1 MANVLPSAAP
11 ASDAL
16 STMFDPVQQAYLLEA
31 RQMQAL
37 SFAVHIPLVCFGIAF
52 PAMVLRAEWLWMR
65 TGDEVY
71 RVLAM
76 RWTKVMVALFA
87 CGVVTGTILSFEMG
101 LLWPG
106 FMGTFGAVFGLGFAL
121 EGFSFFVEAIFI
133 GIYVYG
139 WNRLSPRAHFASG
152 IPIVLAGLTG
162 SLFVLS
168 VNSWMNDPGGF
179 TLTDGQVSDVDPI
192 EALFGN
198 GHLGFELVHMYL
210 AGFIVTGF
218 LVSSAYAVGRL
229 RGRWGRYERIA
240 LTIPL
245 TVAALAAPVQV
256 LVGDWAAREVA
267 KTQPTKLAALE
278 GLGHTERGAPLHLL
292 GWYRDG
298 EVKAGI
304 PVPKGLSLLAFHDPD
319 AEVQGLDAVPAADRP
334 PVNVVR
340 IAFQLMVSIGTFLAA
355 LGAWYLFVRTRRR
368 RTPAGVWFY
377 RLLVV
382 AGPASVVALISGWV
396 TTEVGRQPWVVYE
409 VLRTEEAVTAAQG
422 IPVGYVTLAAF
433 YACLIAAVGWILRRL
448 ARAPMPAVAEPERAL
463 GEG

>member
-1 MANVLPSAAP
+1 ML
-11 ASDAL
+11 
-16 STMFDPVQQAYLLEA
+16 DPVSSDYLLQA

-65 TGDEVY
+65 TGDEIY
-71 RVLAM
+71 RVIAM

-121 EGFSFFVEAIFI
+121 EGFSFFLEAIFI

-139 WNRLSPRAHFASG
+139 WNRMSPRAHFASG
-152 IPIVLAGLTG
+152 FPIVVAGMTG
-162 SLFVLS
+162 SLFVLA

-179 TLTDGQVSDVDPI
+179 KLKPDGTVTDVEPLR
-192 EALFGN
+192 ALFAN
-198 GHLGFELVHMYL
+198 GHIGYELVHMYL

-218 LVSSAYAVGRL
+218 VVAGAYAVGRL
-229 RGRWGRYERIA
+229 RGHWDRYERIA

-245 TVAALAAPVQV
+245 TVAALAAPVQ
-256 LVGDWAAREVA
+256 LIVGDWAAREVA
-267 KTQPTKLAALE
+267 KTQPVKLAALE
-278 GLGHTERGAPLHLL
+278 GLGHTERGAALHLG
-292 GWYRDG
+292 GWYVDG
-298 EVKAGI
+298 EVKGAIGI
-304 PVPKGLSLLAFHDPD
+304 PKGLSLLAFHDPN
-319 AEVQGLDAVPAADRP
+319 ARVAGLDSVAAADRP

-355 LGAWYLFVRTRRR
+355 LSAWYLFTRVRRKRV
-368 RTPAGVWFY
+368 PAGTWFY
-377 RLLVV
+377 RALVV
-382 AGPASVVALISGWV
+382 AGPLSLVALISGWV

-409 VLRTEEAVTAAQG
+409 VMRTTQAVTAAGG
-422 IPVGYVTLAAF
+422 IPVGYATLAAF
-433 YACLIAAVGWILRRL
+433 YACLVVAVAWILRRL
-448 ARAPMPAVAEPERAL
+448 ARAPMRAGAEPEPEHKPAPA
-463 GEG
+463 

>member
-1 MANVLPSAAP
+1 
-11 ASDAL
+11 
-16 STMFDPVQQAYLLEA
+16 MFDAVQQSYLLEA

-139 WNRLSPRAHFASG
+139 WNRMTPRAHFISG
-152 IPIVLAGLTG
+152 IPVVVAGLTG

-179 TLTDGQVSDVDPI
+179 KLVDGKVTDVQPLR
-192 EALFGN
+192 ALFGN

-218 LVSSAYAVGRL
+218 LVAAAYAVGRL

-245 TVAALAAPVQV
+245 TVAALAAPTQL

-278 GLGHTERGAPLHLL
+278 GVGHTQRGAPLHLL
-292 GWYRDG
+292 GWYSDG
-298 EVKAGI
+298 DVKLGI
-304 PVPKGLSLLAFHDPD
+304 PIPKGLSLLAFHDPN
-319 AEVQGLDAVPAADRP
+319 AVVQGLDAVPEADRP
-334 PVNVVR
+334 PVNVTR
-340 IAFQLMVSIGTFLAA
+340 IAFQLMVSLGTFLAA
-355 LGAWYLFVRTRRR
+355 LSAWYLFARTRRKR
-368 RTPAGVWFY
+368 VPSGRWFY
-377 RLLVV
+377 RLLVL
-382 AGPASVVALISGWV
+382 AGPASVIALIAGWV
-396 TTEVGRQPWVVYE
+396 TTEVGRQPWVVYH
-409 VLRTEEAVTAAQG
+409 VMRTTDAVTAAEG
-422 IPVGYVTLAAF
+422 IPVGYATLAAF
-433 YACLIAAVGWILRRL
+433 YGCLIVAVGWIMRRL
-448 ARAPMPAVAEPERAL
+448 ARAPMATVAEPERAL
-463 GEG
+463 GAGDG

>member
-1 MANVLPSAAP
+1 MIAA
-11 ASDAL
+11 L
-16 STMFDPVQQAYLLEA
+16 GPVEQAYLLEA

-65 TGDEVY
+65 TGDEIY

-101 LLWPG
+101 LLWPN

-139 WNRLSPRAHFASG
+139 WNRLSPRAHFACG

-162 SLFVLS
+162 SLFVLA

-179 TLTDGQVSDVDPI
+179 TMRNGVVTDIDPI

-198 GHLGFELVHMYL
+198 SHLAYELVHMYL

-218 LVSSAYAVGRL
+218 LVAAAYAVGRL

-245 TVAALAAPVQV
+245 TVAALAAPAQV
-256 LVGDWAAREVA
+256 VVGDWAAREVA
-267 KTQPTKLAALE
+267 KSQPTKLAALE
-278 GLGHTERGAPLHLL
+278 GVGRTERGAALHLG
-292 GWYRDG
+292 GWYQDG
-298 EVKAGI
+298 EVKGGI
-304 PVPKGLSLLAFHDPD
+304 AIPKGLSLLAFHDPE
-319 AEVQGLDAVPAADRP
+319 AEVEGLDAVPAADRP

-340 IAFQLMVSIGTFLAA
+340 VSFQLMVSIGTFLAA
-355 LGAWYLFVRTRRR
+355 LSAWYLFIRVRKKRM
-368 RTPAGVWFY
+368 PSGKWFY
-377 RLLVV
+377 RLLVL

-396 TTEVGRQPWVVYE
+396 TTEVGRQPWVVYK
-409 VLRTEEAVTAAQG
+409 VMRTNEAVTAAEG
-422 IPVGYVTLAAF
+422 IPLGYATLATFFAG
-433 YACLIAAVGWILRRL
+433 LIVAIAWILRRL
-448 ARAPMPAVAEPERAL
+448 AKAPMAADAEPEPEHRTAAV
-463 GEG
+463 

>member
-1 MANVLPSAAP
+1 MAL
-11 ASDAL
+11 
-16 STMFDPVQQAYLLEA
+16 DPVQQAYLLEA

-87 CGVVTGTILSFEMG
+87 CGVVTGTILSFELG

-139 WNRLSPRAHFASG
+139 WNRMSPRAHFLSG
-152 IPIVLAGLTG
+152 IPIVIAGLTG
-162 SLFVLS
+162 SLFVLA
-168 VNSWMNDPGGF
+168 VNAWMNDPGGF
-179 TLTDGQVSDVDPI
+179 TLRPDGTVTDIDPI

-198 GHLGFELVHMYL
+198 SHLGYQLVHMYL
-210 AGFIVTGF
+210 AGFIVCGF
-218 LVSSAYAVGRL
+218 LVAAAYAVGRL

-245 TVAALAAPVQV
+245 TVAALAAPAQ
-256 LVGDWAAREVA
+256 LIVGDWAAREVA
-267 KTQPTKLAALE
+267 KSQPTKLAALE
-278 GLGHTERGAPLHLL
+278 GVGHTERGAPLTLG
-292 GWYRDG
+292 GWYVDG
-298 EVKAGI
+298 EVKYGI
-304 PVPKGLSLLAFHDPD
+304 PIPKGLSLLAYHDPN
-319 AEVQGLDAVPAADRP
+319 AEVQGLDAVPEADRP

-340 IAFQLMVSIGTFLAA
+340 ASFQVMVAIGTFLAA
-355 LGAWYLFVRTRRR
+355 LSAWYLYARTRRKR
-368 RTPAGVWFY
+368 VPSGVWFY
-377 RLLVV
+377 RLLVL

-396 TTEVGRQPWVVYE
+396 TTEVGRQPWVVYG
-409 VLRTEEAVTAAQG
+409 VMRTEEAVTAADG
-422 IPVGYVTLAAF
+422 IPIGYATLAAF
-433 YACLIAAVGWILRRL
+433 FACLIVAIAWILRRL
-448 ARAPMPAVAEPERAL
+448 ARAPMASYAEPERAV
-463 GEG
+463 EV

>member
-1 MANVLPSAAP
+1 MAF
-11 ASDAL
+11 DA
-16 STMFDPVQQAYLLEA
+16 VAQQYLDQA

-52 PAMVLRAEWLWMR
+52 PAMVMRAEWLWLR
-65 TGDEVY
+65 TGDELY
-71 RVLAM
+71 RVLAQ

-139 WNRLSPRAHFASG
+139 WNRLSPRAHFLSG

-162 SLFVLS
+162 SLFVLA

-179 TLTDGQVSDVDPI
+179 TLVGAKVTDVRPLR
-192 EALFGN
+192 ALFAN
-198 GHLGFELVHMYL
+198 GHLGYELVHMYL

-218 LVSSAYAVGRL
+218 LVASAYAVGRL

-245 TVAALAAPVQV
+245 TVAALAAPVQL

-267 KTQPTKLAALE
+267 RTQPTKLAALE
-278 GLGHTERGAPLHLL
+278 GVGHTERGAALHLG

-304 PVPKGLSLLAFHDPD
+304 PIPKGLSLLAFHDPNG
-319 AEVQGLDAVPAADRP
+319 EVQGLDAVPAADRP

-340 IAFQLMVSIGTFLAA
+340 VSFQVMVSIGTFLA
-355 LGAWYLFVRTRRR
+355 LLSGWYLFTRVRRR
-368 RTPAGVWFY
+368 RVPSGRWFH
-377 RLLVV
+377 RLLVL
-382 AGPASVVALISGWV
+382 AGPASLVALIAGWV
-396 TTEVGRQPWVVYE
+396 TTEVGRQPWVVYG
-409 VLRTEEAVTAAQG
+409 VMRTEQAVTGADG
-422 IPVGYVTLAAF
+422 IPVGYATLAAI
-433 YACLIAAVGWILRRL
+433 YACLIVAVAWILRRL
-448 ARAPMPAVAEPERAL
+448 ARAPMSAGAEPEPIDKPIEAS
-463 GEG
+463 

>member
-1 MANVLPSAAP
+1 
-11 ASDAL
+11 
-16 STMFDPVQQAYLLEA
+16 MFDPVQQEYLLQA

-71 RVLAM
+71 RVIAM

-121 EGFSFFVEAIFI
+121 EGFSFFLEAIFI

-139 WNRLSPRAHFASG
+139 WGRMSPRAHFASG
-152 IPIVLAGLTG
+152 FPIVLAGMTG
-162 SLFVLS
+162 SLFVLA

-179 TLTDGQVSDVDPI
+179 RVLPDGTVTDI
-192 EALFGN
+192 EPVKALFGN
-198 GHLGFELVHMYL
+198 SHLGFELTHMYL
-210 AGFIVTGF
+210 AGFMVTGF
-218 LVSSAYAVGRL
+218 LVAGAYAIGRL

-267 KTQPTKLAALE
+267 KSQPTKLAALE
-278 GLGHTERGAPLHLL
+278 GVGHTEQGAPLHLL
-292 GWYRDG
+292 GWYSDG
-298 EVKAGI
+298 EVKGGI
-304 PVPKGLSLLAFHDPD
+304 PIPKGLSLLAFHDPD
-319 AEVQGLDAVPAADRP
+319 ATVQGLDAVPEADRP

-340 IAFQLMVSIGTFLAA
+340 ISFQVMVSIGTFLAA
-355 LGAWYLFVRTRRR
+355 LSALYLFIRVRRKRL
-368 RTPAGVWFY
+368 PSGVWFY
-377 RLLVV
+377 RALVV
-382 AGPASVVALISGWV
+382 AGPLAVVALISGWV
-396 TTEVGRQPWVVYE
+396 TTEVGRQPWVVYK
-409 VLRTEEAVTAAQG
+409 VMRTEEAVTAAAG
-422 IPVGYVTLAAF
+422 IPVGYATLATF
-433 YACLIAAVGWILRRL
+433 YACLIVAVAWILRRL
-448 ARAPMPAVAEPERAL
+448 ARLPMPAPTSPSTW
-463 GEG
+463 

>member
-1 MANVLPSAAP
+1 
-11 ASDAL
+11 
-16 STMFDPVQQAYLLEA
+16 MFDPVQQAYLLEA

-139 WNRLSPRAHFASG
+139 WNRMSPRAHFASG

-179 TLTDGQVSDVDPI
+179 TLTDGRVSDVDPI

-198 GHLGFELVHMYL
+198 GHLGYELVHMYL

-218 LVSSAYAVGRL
+218 LVAGAYAVGRL

-267 KTQPTKLAALE
+267 RTQPTKLAALE

-298 EVKAGI
+298 EVKGGI

-319 AEVQGLDAVPAADRP
+319 AEVQGLDAVAPADRP

-355 LGAWYLFVRTRRR
+355 LSAWYLFVRTRRR
-368 RTPAGVWFY
+368 RAPSGAWFY

-382 AGPASVVALISGWV
+382 AGPASVIALISGWV

-409 VLRTEEAVTAAQG
+409 VMRTEEAVTAAQG

-433 YACLIAAVGWILRRL
+433 YACLIAAVAWILRRL
-448 ARAPMPAVAEPERAL
+448 ARAPMQTVAEPERVL

>member
-1 MANVLPSAAP
+1 
-11 ASDAL
+11 
-16 STMFDPVQQAYLLEA
+16 MFDPVQQEYLLQA

-71 RVLAM
+71 RVIAM

-121 EGFSFFVEAIFI
+121 EGFSFFLEAIFI

-139 WNRLSPRAHFASG
+139 WNRMSPRAHFASG
-152 IPIVLAGLTG
+152 FPIVLAGMTG
-162 SLFVLS
+162 SLFVLA

-179 TLTDGQVSDVDPI
+179 RVLPDGTVTDI
-192 EALFGN
+192 EPVKALFGN
-198 GHLGFELVHMYL
+198 SHLGFELTHMYL
-210 AGFIVTGF
+210 AGFMVTGF
-218 LVSSAYAVGRL
+218 LVAGAYAIGRL

-267 KTQPTKLAALE
+267 KSQPTKLAALE
-278 GLGHTERGAPLHLL
+278 GVGHTEKGAPLHLL
-292 GWYRDG
+292 GWYSDG

-304 PVPKGLSLLAFHDPD
+304 PIPKGLSLLAFHDPN
-319 AEVQGLDAVPAADRP
+319 ATVQGLDAVPEADRP

-340 IAFQLMVSIGTFLAA
+340 ISFQAMVSIGTFLAA
-355 LGAWYLFVRTRRR
+355 LSALYLFIRVRRKRL
-368 RTPAGVWFY
+368 PSGVWFY
-377 RLLVV
+377 RALVV
-382 AGPASVVALISGWV
+382 AGPLAVVALISGWV
-396 TTEVGRQPWVVYE
+396 TTEVGRQPWVVYK
-409 VLRTEEAVTAAQG
+409 VMRTEEAVTAAAG
-422 IPVGYVTLAAF
+422 IPVGYATLAAF
-433 YACLIAAVGWILRRL
+433 YACLVVAVAWILRRL
-448 ARAPMPAVAEPERAL
+448 AKVPMPASYEPEKVVS
-463 GEG
+463 

>member
-1 MANVLPSAAP
+1 MAF
-11 ASDAL
+11 DA
-16 STMFDPVQQAYLLEA
+16 VAQQYLDQA

-52 PAMVLRAEWLWMR
+52 PAMVMRAEWLWLR
-65 TGDEVY
+65 TGDELY
-71 RVLAM
+71 RVLAQ

-139 WNRLSPRAHFASG
+139 WNRLSPRAHFLSG

-162 SLFVLS
+162 SLFVLA

-179 TLTDGQVSDVDPI
+179 TLVGAKVTDVRPLR
-192 EALFGN
+192 ALFAN
-198 GHLGFELVHMYL
+198 GHLGYELVHMYL

-218 LVSSAYAVGRL
+218 LVASAYAVGRL

-245 TVAALAAPVQV
+245 TVAALAAPVQL

-267 KTQPTKLAALE
+267 RTQPTKLAALE
-278 GLGHTERGAPLHLL
+278 GVGHTERGAALHLG

-304 PVPKGLSLLAFHDPD
+304 PIPKGLSLLAFHDPN

-340 IAFQLMVSIGTFLAA
+340 VSFQVMVSIGTFLA
-355 LGAWYLFVRTRRR
+355 LLSGWYLFTRVRRR
-368 RTPAGVWFY
+368 RVPSGRWFH
-377 RLLVV
+377 RLLVL
-382 AGPASVVALISGWV
+382 AGPASLVALIAGWV
-396 TTEVGRQPWVVYE
+396 TTEVGRQPWVVYG
-409 VLRTEEAVTAAQG
+409 VMRTEQAVTGADG
-422 IPVGYVTLAAF
+422 IPVGYATLAAI
-433 YACLIAAVGWILRRL
+433 YACLIVAVGWILRRL
-448 ARAPMPAVAEPERAL
+448 ARAPMSAGAEPEPIDKPIEAS
-463 GEG
+463 

>member
-1 MANVLPSAAP
+1 
-11 ASDAL
+11 
-16 STMFDPVQQAYLLEA
+16 MFDPVAQEYLLEA

-139 WNRLSPRAHFASG
+139 WNRMSPRAHFACG
-152 IPIVLAGLTG
+152 IPIVVAGLTG
-162 SLFVLS
+162 SLFVIA

-179 TLTDGQVSDVDPI
+179 TLRDGVVANIDPV

-198 GHLGFELVHMYL
+198 SHLGYQIVHMYL
-210 AGFIVTGF
+210 AGFIVAGF
-218 LVSSAYAVGRL
+218 LVAAAYAVGRL

-245 TVAALAAPVQV
+245 TVAALAAPVQI

-267 KTQPTKLAALE
+267 KSQPTKLAALE
-278 GLGHTERGAPLHLL
+278 GVGHTERGAALHLG
-292 GWYRDG
+292 GWYADG
-298 EVKAGI
+298 KVRAGI
-304 PVPKGLSLLAFHDPD
+304 PIPKGLSLLAFHDPN
-319 AEVQGLDAVPAADRP
+319 AEVQGLDAVPEADRP

-340 IAFQLMVSIGTFLAA
+340 ISFQLMVSIGTFLAA
-355 LGAWYLFVRTRRR
+355 LSAWYLFTRVRRKRV
-368 RTPAGVWFY
+368 PAGRWFY

-382 AGPASVVALISGWV
+382 AGPASVVALIAGWV

-409 VLRTEEAVTAAQG
+409 VMRTEEAVTAAEG
-422 IPVGYVTLAAF
+422 IPVGYATLATFFVA
-433 YACLIAAVGWILRRL
+433 LIAAVAWILRRL
-448 ARAPMPAVAEPERAL
+448 ARAPMATAAEPERAL
-463 GEG
+463 GDG